1 MHIDVNP
8 IAFQI
13 GILSVGW
20 YGLFLT
26 LAVVW
31 LLIWV
36 WWQIRKGNTKINV
49 DTMMTMAL
57 VGVPSGIVFARL
69 LHVADNIIIAKLHPE
84 LVVSGAVFDYS
95 TDWIRVIGGSGLTAY
110 GAVLGAALGVW
121 IYCKIAKINIGPL
134 FDMMAPAVLMAQAI
148 GRVGCLLNGC
158 CYGVPTTS
166 FLGLEYTN
174 PASAGFGPGFTQPTV
189 LYEIIFCV
197 IGFFVLLK
205 LRGKFI
211 PGGALFIVYLSMYSA
226 WRVGIDFLRDGNPLF
241 LGLHPAQVIALIVLC
256 ITVPWMI
263 IKLRLKKNETG
274 SLIPSEEVLAST
286 RDTLKPAEDPSPTP

>member
-20 YGLFLT
+20 YGIFLT
-26 LAVVW
+26 LAVIW
-31 LLIWV
+31 LIFWV

-49 DTMMTMAL
+49 DTLMTMAL

-95 TDWIRVIGGSGLTAY
+95 TDWIKVIGGSGLTAY

-121 IYCKIAKINIGPL
+121 IYCKISKINIGPF
-134 FDMMAPAVLMAQAI
+134 FDMVAPAVLMAQAI

-158 CYGVPTTS
+158 CYGVPTT
-166 FLGLEYTN
+166 LPWGLEYTN
-174 PASAGFGPGFTQPTV
+174 PASSGFISGFSQPTV
-189 LYEIIFCV
+189 VYEIIFCV

-205 LRGKFI
+205 LRGEFK
-211 PGGALFIVYLSMYSA
+211 PDGALFILYLSLYSA
-226 WRVGIDFLRDGNPLF
+226 WRVGIDFLREGNPLF
-241 LGLHPAQVIALIVLC
+241 LGLHPAQVIAIIVLF
-256 ITVPWMI
+256 ITIPWMI
-263 IKLRLKKNETG
+263 IKMRLAKNE
-274 SLIPSEEVLAST
+274 PAAMPPPEETKSA
-286 RDTLKPAEDPSPTP
+286 P